1 MICVQLTLSVK
12 KMMYVR
18 RVGKGNKGKAGRGK
32 DNICIT
38 NLTPYNGM
46 LSVFYSLIGRFSV
59 NIFITALN

>member
-1 MICVQLTLSVK
+1 MF
-12 KMMYVR
+12 VR
-18 RVGKGNKGKAGRGK
+18 WERGIRGKAGRGK